1 MCIIKRATDTFSFS
15 CGKTGKKVIASC
27 VKYTYTGLLNVQAES
42 IVWEVKLF
50 RDNTLKKVVEHIPDN
65 EEKAQVLKEFSKWKR
80 SRAAQQYWANR
91 ENAQNN
97 DRINDNNGNS
107 STEATGVTS
116 TSPVRYS
123 STSTSCSSSS
133 NNNVEIISVDEA
145 KDLIR
150 GNYTN
155 STNSTNSNY
164 SDLQQSFFNFKIDTF
179 NHVTESKLLSFES
192 NLQQLLALSNILLIG
207 KNTYD
212 SELDKY
218 FTSTSI
224 DTIRKNV
231 LDSLKFNHFIASC
244 A

>member
-1 MCIIKRATDTFSFS
+1 MPPKRRRNKNLFNELTWLQRESNNVTHLSFFNFFDS
-15 CGKTGKKVIASC
+15 YSRPTTVRR
-27 VKYTYTGLLNVQAES
+27 
-42 IVWEVKLF
+42 F
-50 RDNTLKKVVEHIPDN
+50 KKVVEHIPDN

-116 TSPVRYS
+116 TSSVRYS

-133 NNNVEIISVDEA
+133 NNSVEIISVDEA

-150 GNYTN
+150 GSYTN
-155 STNSTNSNY
+155 STNNTNSNY

-207 KNTYD
+207 KKH
-212 SELDKY
+212 L
-218 FTSTSI
+218 
-224 DTIRKNV
+224 
-231 LDSLKFNHFIASC
+231 
-244 A
+244 